1 MMIRTRLN
9 DTLKDAMKAKDT
21 CAVSTIRLILAALKD
36 RDIAARS
43 DGSDANLNDDQIL
56 QLLQSMVKQR
66 NDSIK
71 MYRDGKREDLAEREE
86 REIGIITTF
95 LPEQMDE
102 TKMAEAVEATI
113 ADVGASCLKDMGPTM
128 AALKERYA
136 GKMDFGKASGM
147 VKQRLG

>member
-102 TKMAEAVEATI
+102 TNMAEAVEATI

>member
-1 MMIRTRLN
+1 MIRTRLN